1 MISLP
6 LSDMDSIY
14 LELLFQTSL
23 VIAIPTI
30 DNGMG
35 KLKMG
40 NTMPDFAVLTSN
52 NPDNLTGNNLDNL
65 PSDFTICSSLDSQA
79 FLGHLSPF
87 LLQHQDGEPWI
98 SIKIDPA
105 KKHTTRLSMVFFV
118 SFCFNH
124 IFSLKVGLYAGFRWT
139 EPTSVL

>member
-30 DNGMG
+30 NNGMG

-40 NTMPDFAVLTSN
+40 NTMPDFAVLTGN
-52 NPDNLTGNNLDNL
+52 NSDNLTDNNLDNL

-79 FLGHLSPF
+79 FLGQLSPF
-87 LLQHQDGEPWI
+87 LLQHHDGEPWI
-98 SIKIDPA
+98 SIKIDLA
-105 KKHTTRLSMVFFV
+105 KKHTTNLSMVFFV
-118 SFCFNH
+118 SFPPY
-124 IFSLKVGLYAGFRWT
+124 IFCVREADTLKFR
-139 EPTSVL
+139 

>member
-1 MISLP
+1 MSFRYELSLP
-6 LSDMDSIY
+6 LSDMDSIF
-14 LELLFQTSL
+14 LQLLFQTSL
-23 VIAIPTI
+23 VIAIPAI

-35 KLKMG
+35 KYKLGKI
-40 NTMPDFAVLTSN
+40 MPDFAV
-52 NPDNLTGNNLDNL
+52 LTGNNLDNL

-139 EPTSVL
+139 EPTLVL

>member
-1 MISLP
+1 
-6 LSDMDSIY
+6 MDSIY

-23 VIAIPTI
+23 VIAIPAI

-35 KLKMG
+35 KYKMG
-40 NTMPDFAVLTSN
+40 KMMPDFAV
-52 NPDNLTGNNLDNL
+52 LTGNNLDNL

-98 SIKIDPA
+98 SIKIDLA
-105 KKHTTRLSMVFFV
+105 KKHTTNLSMVFFV
-118 SFCFNH
+118 SFCFPPY
-124 IFSLKVGLYAGFRWT
+124 IFCVREADTLNFR
-139 EPTSVL
+139 